1 MAYYKNNRNHSR
13 NNSRPSR
20 GQNYVWV
27 VYNWKQNRN
36 HTFASKVEAL
46 KYYYNH
52 QFNCSSPDK
61 REG

>member
-1 MAYYKNNRNHSR
+1 MAYYKNSR
-13 NNSRPSR
+13 NNSRNNYRPSR

-27 VYNWKQNRN
+27 VYNWKQGRN
-36 HTFASKVEAL
+36 HTFTSKVQAL

-52 QFNCSSPDK
+52 QFDCSSPDK

>member
-1 MAYYKNNRNHSR
+1 MAYYKNNRNNSR
-13 NNSRPSR
+13 NNYRPSR

-27 VYNWKQNRN
+27 VYNWKQGRN
-36 HTFASKVEAL
+36 HTFTSKVQAL

-52 QFNCSSPDK
+52 QFDCSSPDK